1 LLVRVAVVF
10 PGQGTQQ
17 PGMGAPWLDHPAWKV
32 VEQAESA
39 LGEPLAPLL
48 LDATAEQLARTREAQ
63 LAVLCTSLIA
73 WEAVRPMLG
82 NVCAYA
88 GHSLGQ
94 VTALIAA
101 GVLDLETGVQFA
113 ARRAELTQA
122 AADAHPGRM
131 AALLGATP
139 EQAEEACTAAPDA
152 CWLANDNAPG
162 QVVIAGTPEGIDAAS
177 AHAKTLGIRR
187 VMALSV
193 GGAFHTPLMAS
204 ACDRL
209 AAALDDVA
217 LQAPSA
223 PVVSNDDGK
232 SYDDGDG
239 WRTRLPVHV
248 TRPVRWRTSME
259 TLVGLGADA
268 FVEVGHGAMIAGVA
282 KRTVPETPVI
292 ACGGPADLTVVEEQA
307 S

>member
-1 LLVRVAVVF
+1 MRVAVVF

-32 VEQAESA
+32 VEQAEAA

-63 LAVLCTSLIA
+63 LAVLCTSLVA
-73 WEAVRPMLG
+73 WEAVRPLLDD
-82 NVCAYA
+82 VCAFA

-131 AALLGATP
+131 AALLGATT

-162 QVVIAGTPEGIDAAS
+162 QVVIAGTPDGIDVAS
-177 AHAKTLGIRR
+177 AHAKSIGIRR

-204 ACDRL
+204 ACEGL
-209 AAALDDVA
+209 ATALDDVV
-217 LQAPSA
+217 LQTPTAPI
-223 PVVSNDDGK
+223 VSNDDGA
-232 SYDDGDG
+232 SYEDADG

-259 TLVGLGADA
+259 TLASLGAGA

-282 KRTVPETPVI
+282 KRTVPDTPVV
-292 ACGGPADLTVVEEQA
+292 ACGSPDDLNAIQERT

>member
-1 LLVRVAVVF
+1 VRVAVVF

-17 PGMGAPWLDHPAWKV
+17 SGMGAPWLDHPAWKI
-32 VEQAESA
+32 VEQAEAA

-48 LDATAEQLARTREAQ
+48 LDATDEQLARTRDAQ

-73 WEAVRPMLG
+73 WEATRPLLDD
-82 NVCAYA
+82 VCAFA

-113 ARRAELTQA
+113 ARRADLTQQ

-131 AALLGATP
+131 AALLGATT
-139 EQAEEACTAAPDA
+139 EQAEEACAAAPDA

-162 QVVIAGTPEGIDAAS
+162 QVVIAGTPDGIAAAS

-204 ACDRL
+204 AADGL
-209 AAALDDVA
+209 AIAVADIALR
-217 LQAPSA
+217 APTA
-223 PVVSNDDGK
+223 PIVSNEDSA
-232 SYDDGDG
+232 SYYDADG
-239 WRTRLPVHV
+239 WRARLPEHV
-248 TRPVRWRTSME
+248 TRPVRWRASME
-259 TLVGLGADA
+259 TLVGLGAKA

-282 KRTVPETPVI
+282 KRTVPDTPVVG
-292 ACGGPADLTVVEEQA
+292 CGSPDDLNHFEERT

>member
-1 LLVRVAVVF
+1 
-10 PGQGTQQ
+10 
-17 PGMGAPWLDHPAWKV
+17 MGAPWLDHPAWKI
-32 VEQAESA
+32 VEQAEAA

-48 LDATAEQLARTREAQ
+48 LDATDEQLARTRDAQ

-73 WEAVRPMLG
+73 WEATRPLLDD
-82 NVCAYA
+82 VCAFA

-113 ARRAELTQA
+113 ARRAELTQE

-131 AALLGATP
+131 AALLGATT
-139 EQAEEACTAAPDA
+139 EQAEEACAAAPDA

-162 QVVIAGTPEGIDAAS
+162 QVVIAGTPDGVEAAS

-187 VMALSV
+187 VMTLSV

-204 ACDRL
+204 AADGL
-209 AAALDDVA
+209 AIAVADIALR
-217 LQAPSA
+217 APIA
-223 PVVSNDDGK
+223 PIVSNEDSA
-232 SYDDGDG
+232 SYGDADG
-239 WRTRLPVHV
+239 WRARLPVHV
-248 TRPVRWRTSME
+248 TRPVRWRASME
-259 TLVGLGADA
+259 TLVGLGAKA

-282 KRTVPETPVI
+282 RRTVPETPVVG
-292 ACGGPADLTVVEEQA
+292 CGSPHDLNHFEERT